1 MAQRGAKAI
10 ADSLAPDDRTILLD
24 ELETALAVAASDYLL
39 SETELETAT
48 ARAQGLATP
57 DWTRER
63 WQETAPKR
71 AERIA
76 SDVDAICSTIASKR
90 VPLLESLAIAQ

>member
-1 MAQRGAKAI
+1 MAQRGAKAV

-24 ELETALAVAASDYLL
+24 ELETALTVAASDYLL

-48 ARAQGLATP
+48 VRAQELATP
-57 DWTRER
+57 EWTRER
-63 WQETAPKR
+63 WQEAAPER

-76 SDVDAICSTIASKR
+76 SDADAICSAIASDR
-90 VPLLESLAIAQ
+90 ALLTATL

>member
-1 MAQRGAKAI
+1 MAQRGAKAV
-10 ADSLAPDDRTILLD
+10 ADSLAPDDRTILLN

-48 ARAQGLATP
+48 VRAQELATP

-63 WQETAPKR
+63 WQEAASER
-71 AERIA
+71 AERVA
-76 SDVDAICSTIASKR
+76 SDVDAICS
-90 VPLLESLAIAQ
+90 AIANNRVLLTATL

>member
-1 MAQRGAKAI
+1 MAQRGAKAV

-24 ELETALAVAASDYLL
+24 ELETALTVAASDYLL

-48 ARAQGLATP
+48 VRAQELATP
-57 DWTRER
+57 EWTRER
-63 WQETAPKR
+63 WQEAASER

-76 SDVDAICSTIASKR
+76 SEVDAICS
-90 VPLLESLAIAQ
+90 AIANDRVLITATL

>member
-1 MAQRGAKAI
+1 MAQRGAKAV
-10 ADSLAPDDRTILLD
+10 ADSLAPDDRTILLN

-48 ARAQGLATP
+48 VRAQELATP
-57 DWTRER
+57 EWTRER
-63 WQETAPKR
+63 WQEAASER

-76 SDVDAICSTIASKR
+76 SDADAICSAIASDR
-90 VPLLESLAIAQ
+90 ALLTATL

>member
-1 MAQRGAKAI
+1 MAQRGAKAV
-10 ADSLAPDDRTILLD
+10 ADSLAPDDRTILLN

-48 ARAQGLATP
+48 VRAQELATP
-57 DWTRER
+57 EWTRER
-63 WQETAPKR
+63 WQEAASER

-76 SDVDAICSTIASKR
+76 SEVDAICS
-90 VPLLESLAIAQ
+90 AIANDRVLITATL

>member
-1 MAQRGAKAI
+1 MAQRGAKAV
-10 ADSLAPDDRTILLD
+10 ADSSAPDVRAILPD

-48 ARAQGLATP
+48 ARAQELATP
-57 DWTRER
+57 EWTRER
-63 WQETAPKR
+63 WQEAASER

-76 SDVDAICSTIASKR
+76 SDADAIGSAIASDR
-90 VPLLESLAIAQ
+90 ALLTATL